1 MPNNGHSKLPPSGAE
16 RWMTCPGSVVLAEGM
31 PGQDSEYAE
40 EGTRAHAY
48 AERWLLL
55 HFAQHGSAPTPNQA
69 NLEEVQIHKNV
80 KVYVDECIS
89 LTAIEK
95 SKVHIEHRVSI
106 NEDVYGTADFICW
119 HPSTHTLYIRDLK
132 YGAGIPVPI
141 ERNVQLRIYALAAL
155 LTMKLPARAV
165 NIGIVQPRYEH
176 PDGFIRSIDFDAVDL
191 MDLYAAVLDG
201 VKRVEDAE
209 IAGTICNVEKDQG
222 WQHGFLAPSEKGC
235 RWCLAAPKCPAIK
248 NKAQSLAKIAFS
260 ETGPGPVSEPVSAG
274 PVGEILPPINGSVIT
289 TKPPYDPLQLARAL
303 DFMPIL
309 EAWIKNTREFAYN
322 EVERGVEIPD
332 YKLVEKQA
340 VRKWKEDMPA
350 PGYAL
355 AKHLGCDE
363 SAVWKPK
370 ELINVGD
377 AEKLAPGKNAKERA
391 AMLEP
396 FVEKK
401 SSGHTLVHMSDKRD
415 PVRIDAK
422 AAFAELPAP
431 VSAGIFD

>member
-16 RWMTCPGSVVLAEGM
+16 RWMTCPGSVVLSEGM

-55 HFAQHGSAPTPNQA
+55 HFAQHGSAPTPNPA
-69 NLEEVQIHKNV
+69 NKEEVEIHKNV
-80 KVYVDECIS
+80 KTYVDECIS

-95 SKVHIEHRVSI
+95 SKVHVEHKVSI
-106 NEDVYGTADFICW
+106 NADVYGTADFICW
-119 HPSTHTLYIRDLK
+119 HPTTHTLYVRDLK
-132 YGAGIPVPI
+132 YGAGVPVAV
-141 ERNVQLRIYALAAL
+141 ERNIQLRIYALAAL
-155 LTMKLPARAV
+155 LTMKLPAKTI
-165 NIGIVQPRYEH
+165 NIGIVQPRYDH
-176 PDGFIRSIDFDAVDL
+176 PDGFVRSIDFDAVDL
-191 MDLYAAVLDG
+191 MDLYADVLDG

-209 IAGTICNVEKDQG
+209 TTKPAAGKDS
-222 WQHGFLAPSEKGC
+222 WEAKYLSPSEKGC

-248 NKAQSLAKIAFS
+248 NRAQALAKVAF
-260 ETGPGPVSEPVSAG
+260 G
-274 PVGEILPPINGSVIT
+274 PVGEVLPPANGAATIA
-289 TKPPYDPLQLARAL
+289 KPPYDSLQLARAL

-309 EAWIKNTREFAYN
+309 EDWIKSTREFAYN
-322 EVERGVEIPD
+322 EAEKGIEIPD

-340 VRKWKEDMPA
+340 VRKFKEGIITLDLIKA
-350 PGYAL
+350 
-355 AKHLGCDE
+355 LGCGPYDI
-363 SAVWKPK
+363 WKPT
-370 ELINVGD
+370 ELINIGD

-391 AMLEP
+391 AVLEP